1 VTKNESL
8 VKVGFR
14 SEGGQVETLWA
25 FNMGGGKYRLDNTPW
40 YQYGVS
46 YQDVIETVPEAD
58 GFPFFVRVF
67 EKSGHRTI
75 RVRSESEVSHDLLES
90 IKSAGASFEGSNKR
104 LIAIDIPPGV
114 DLAVVVQLVEATGI
128 EWEYADPTYEQVY
141 DTGA

>member
-1 VTKNESL
+1 
-8 VKVGFR
+8 
-14 SEGGQVETLWA
+14 
-25 FNMGGGKYRLDNTPW
+25 
-40 YQYGVS
+40 
-46 YQDVIETVPEAD
+46 
-58 GFPFFVRVF
+58 
-67 EKSGHRTI
+67 
-75 RVRSESEVSHDLLES
+75 LLES